1 MAFKFSK
8 TICSWFTRSNNNL
21 LSIKV
26 QTQIQ
31 YVAWST
37 PNQPLQSRISFK
49 NNFHCVPS
57 QFAAIKIRKNS
68 ISLCHIDSTP
78 HTNVSFRFNKVTA
91 FGIMFIHSA
100 FKDKP
105 YSTVVKFEQFMC
117 CSVQSGDIVTWCFCY
132 FRVIVFALT
141 SLRGVR
147 LWSVLLLNIVC
158 YIVFDVC
165 VKRIFFLITFCV
177 TFYKWSRVQHSEKN
191 IYWRRRWNIY
201 FIHYR

>member
-1 MAFKFSK
+1 MTK
-8 TICSWFTRSNNNL
+8 
-21 LSIKV
+21 

-68 ISLCHIDSTP
+68 ISLRHIDSTP
-78 HTNVSFRFNKVTA
+78 HANVSFRFNKVIA
-91 FGIMFIHSA
+91 FGTMFNTFCIQTQTL
-100 FKDKP
+100 
-105 YSTVVKFEQFMC
+105 YRTVKSSNSSC
-117 CSVQSGDIVTWCFCY
+117 CTLESGDIVSWCYCY

-147 LWSVLLLNIVC
+147 SWSVLLLNIVC
-158 YIVFDVC
+158 YIVFGVWI
-165 VKRIFFLITFCV
+165 KRIFFIITFCV
-177 TFYKWSRVQHSEKN
+177 AFSECCPEQ
-191 IYWRRRWNIY
+191 
-201 FIHYR
+201 

>member
-1 MAFKFSK
+1 MTK
-8 TICSWFTRSNNNL
+8 
-21 LSIKV
+21 

-68 ISLCHIDSTP
+68 ISLRHIDSTP
-78 HTNVSFRFNKVTA
+78 HANVSFRYNKVIA
-91 FGIMFIHSA
+91 FGTMFN
-100 FKDKP
+100 
-105 YSTVVKFEQFMC
+105 TVCIQTTTLYRRVKNSNSSC
-117 CSVQSGDIVTWCFCY
+117 CSLESGVIVSWCYCY

-147 LWSVLLLNIVC
+147 LWSVLLLNIAC
-158 YIVFDVC
+158 YIVFGLWI
-165 VKRIFFLITFCV
+165 KRSFFLIRFCAA
-177 TFYKWSRVQHSEKN
+177 FSKWSPVQ
-191 IYWRRRWNIY
+191 
-201 FIHYR
+201 